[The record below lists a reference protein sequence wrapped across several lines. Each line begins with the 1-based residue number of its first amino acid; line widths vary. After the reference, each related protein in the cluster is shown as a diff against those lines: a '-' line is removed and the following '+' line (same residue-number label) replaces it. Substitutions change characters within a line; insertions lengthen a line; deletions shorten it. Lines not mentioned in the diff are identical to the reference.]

1 MNLLEILTSANGKV
15 KGSAEYVWDCF
26 GADAMYLDIGTDE
39 LGHLASVI
47 FDSDDGTVY
56 AVEMFLPQERKAWRW
71 IDERFQDLY
80 LEACQDNGVNP
91 RIAFDT
97 VLFEEIHP
105 AELLAMLNE
114 LTADPNLKFDEEG
127 EEEDDIT

>member
-26 GADAMYLDIGTDE
+26 GPDAMYLDIGTEE

-56 AVEMFLPQERKAWRW
+56 AVEMFLPQEQKAWRW

-80 LEACQDNGVNP
+80 IDVCQENGVNP
-91 RIAFDT
+91 RVAFDT
-97 VLFEEIHP
+97 VLFENITP
-105 AELLAMLNE
+105 VELLTMLNE
-114 LTADPNLKFDEEG
+114 LTADPNLEFEED
-127 EEEDDIT
+127 EEEDDTA